1 MISRVRSY
9 LLGGGFGAGLV
20 RAVAGSA
27 ILNLL
32 GMALT
37 FLVGIQLARGLGVEG
52 YGIYGMAMAVVA
64 ILGVPSQFGIPQLV
78 VREVAAHAA
87 RKDRAAIYGMLA
99 WSWRTLRCT
108 SLAVFSAFLVWV
120 IAFGFEGSL
129 GQGMTLMLAS
139 LLIPLVAA
147 VSLQSA
153 ALRGLLHIVKS
164 QIPDALVRPLV
175 TSLLL
180 GGLSIFVV
188 PLNPALAIG
197 VGIASVCVAI
207 IIGWALLFRHAP
219 RRNFPVNAWHSS
231 KGLMRASFAMAL
243 GEGLRVVPV
252 HATVI
257 VLGAIASFS
266 DAGQFRVATSIAA
279 LLAFPLSIFNM
290 VAAPA
295 MSRLIVTG
303 EIEKLQRL
311 LCYSSAGMF
320 ISVLLLSLPFLLM
333 GGYLLEFLFG
343 VGFGEASGMLGILAL
358 GTLATA
364 MLGVG
369 GTLLSMAGRQGR
381 VTVITGISVAV
392 LCLFLWP
399 LVKFQGGIG
408 AAWAVTVSMCVSSGL
423 FWHDAKRIVGVDSSV
438 FSCVPA
444 MRKMGK
450 Q

>member
-9 LLGGGFGAGLV
+9 LAGNGLGAGLV

-27 ILNLL
+27 VLNVL

-37 FLVGIQLARGLGVEG
+37 FLVGVQLARGLGVEG

-64 ILGVPSQFGIPQLV
+64 LLGVPAQFGIPQLV

-87 RKDRAAIYGMLA
+87 REDMPAIHGMLA
-99 WSWRTLRCT
+99 WSWRTMRWT
-108 SLAVFSAFLVWV
+108 SFAVFAAFLVWV
-120 IAFGFEGSL
+120 VAFEFHGSA
-129 GQGMTLMLAS
+129 GQGMTLVLAS
-139 LLIPLVAA
+139 LLIPLIAV

-164 QIPDALVRPLV
+164 QMPDALVRPLV

-180 GGLSIFVV
+180 GSLSIFAV
-188 PLNPALAIG
+188 PLSPVLAIG
-197 VGIASVCVAI
+197 IGISSVCMAI
-207 IIGWALLFRHAP
+207 LVGWALLSRHVP
-219 RRNFPVNAWHSS
+219 RQKSQLDSPHSS
-231 KGLMRASFAMAL
+231 KQLLQASSAMAL
-243 GEGLRVVPV
+243 GEGLRVIPV

-266 DAGQFRVATSIAA
+266 DVGQFRVATSIAA

-295 MSRLIVTG
+295 MSRLLVTG

-311 LCYSSAGMF
+311 LAYSSVGMF
-320 ISVLLLSLPFLLM
+320 ISVLLLSLPFFLM
-333 GGYLLEFLFG
+333 GESLLDLLFG

-369 GTLLSMAGRQGR
+369 GTLLSMAGNQGR

-392 LCLFLWP
+392 LCLLLWP
-399 LVKFQGGIG
+399 LVKYQGDIG
-408 AAWAVTVSMCVSSGL
+408 AAWAVTASMCVSGGL
-423 FWHDAKRIVGVDSSV
+423 FWREAKRLVGVDSSL
-438 FSCVPA
+438 FSFIPA
-444 MRKMGK
+444 LRKAGLE
-450 Q
+450 